1 MAFINV
7 RATVECDGC
16 ARHMIVEVDAA
27 EDRPQ
32 TFTWSDLV
40 EEAVRGGIALVS
52 IRGVANASGMT
63 SVQDGK
69 CLCPD
74 CTSRA
79 DEEADDEDDLDEGDD
94 E

>member
-16 ARHMIVEVDAA
+16 ACHMIIELDAA
-27 EDRPQ
+27 EERPAH
-32 TFTWSDLV
+32 FSWSDLV

-52 IRGVANASGMT
+52 IRGMANASGMT

-74 CTSRA
+74 CTSQA
-79 DEEADDEDDLDEGDD
+79 DEEAADDEDVGDD